1 MLLLRTVW
9 VLFEKK
15 NYFIKVWLIYNVA
28 LVYSSSW
35 RIKTTQV
42 FFSKLFSILRTLMGL
57 AWHPLWAYLGIR
69 SSCNGCNIV
78 LREKCGCWVLQPVFK
93 ECSTLQNLP
102 IGIIKTTLW
111 LKGVTGNKRKGSLCL
126 LDPFRSRLGLVG
138 SYIQVYLLVWALKKF
153 FFYWT
158 SYFSVSLLFPC
169 GTSTSPMAQGSTWPA
184 LMGSWNEWVQDNRNY
199 AN

>member
-9 VLFEKK
+9 VLFEK

-28 LVYSSSW
+28 LVYLSSW

-42 FFSKLFSILRTLMGL
+42 FFSKLFSILRMLMGL
-57 AWHPLWAYLGIR
+57 AWHPLWAYLSIR
-69 SSCNGCNIV
+69 SSCNGFV
-78 LREKCGCWVLQPVFK
+78 LREKCGCWVLEPVFK

-102 IGIIKTTLW
+102 TVIIKTMLQ

-126 LDPFRSRLGLVG
+126 LDPFRSILGLVC
-138 SYIQVYLLVWALKKF
+138 SYTPSLLTCVGIKKF

-169 GTSTSPMAQGSTWPA
+169 GTSTSPMAQGSTWQA
-184 LMGSWNEWVQDNRNY
+184 LMGSWYY